1 MSRTSHRQKRGLWI
15 AVASLALAALFV
27 TVNSLLPT
35 PITPALTWQSL
46 LQQAG
51 VNQTTSLPDGELQVH
66 FLDVG
71 NADSALIRCGTHQML
86 IDGGEPS
93 SGKKVVDY
101 LRGQGVDRL
110 DYVIATHP
118 DADHIG
124 GLPDVLE
131 AFPVDRVLMHYMDDD
146 NTPTS
151 YSYERLLTTMLDRDI
166 PVTDTAPGQQY
177 ALGDA
182 TVDILGPQGDF
193 VDSNNMSVVCR
204 VSFGNRR
211 FLMMG
216 DAEKKAENALISSG
230 TDLRADVLKV
240 GHHGSHSSTS
250 STFLATVAPDHAV
263 ISCGENNRYGHP
275 HPETLALLQQ
285 RHTHIWRTDRQGTIV
300 MTTDGD
306 KLTVTTETGKEPTS

>member
-1 MSRTSHRQKRGLWI
+1 M
-15 AVASLALAALFV
+15 
-27 TVNSLLPT
+27 
-35 PITPALTWQSL
+35 
-46 LQQAG
+46 
-51 VNQTTSLPDGELQVH
+51 
-66 FLDVG
+66 
-71 NADSALIRCGTHQML
+71 
-86 IDGGEPS
+86 
-93 SGKKVVDY
+93 
-101 LRGQGVDRL
+101 
-110 DYVIATHP
+110 
-118 DADHIG
+118 
-124 GLPDVLE
+124 
-131 AFPVDRVLMHYMDDD
+131 
-146 NTPTS
+146 
-151 YSYERLLTTMLDRDI
+151 
-166 PVTDTAPGQQY
+166 
-177 ALGDA
+177 
-182 TVDILGPQGDF
+182 DILGPQGDF
-193 VDSNNMSVVCR
+193 ADSNNMSVVCR

-275 HPETLALLQQ
+275 HPETPALLQP